1 MVREGIREAL
11 EDALGV
17 FLLLRVGQ
25 VHRREDLV
33 EDDLADERVE
43 LGVRNALR
51 DLRKALLEPEIDH
64 RRVRRVEEA
73 HLARAVGLHVGRV
86 DDVDARLPERQL
98 PLEVEA
104 GRRLDHEE
112 VERFAADEHLVPL
125 AELLLV
131 ARGGLGIG
139 TARDDAVDERR
150 AEDAVVPD
158 VGLERGVRRVGQML
172 QDALLEI
179 VAVVLDQFARDEDK
193 SGKPCG
199 VTRLQQA
206 EDLRRERVLALHV
219 LDARLRRIRDDEAE
233 RRQRRVLL
241 EIRREVD
248 ALHGRD
254 LLDLLHRLAADHAP
268 KARVVLAAARVQDL
282 RRHAQLV
289 ANRLDDLHLAVE
301 AGPVVHLLNHPVDE
315 TAQEVALAELK
326 NLRFHH
332 FTFLTFSPPFP
343 CAESCTAC
351 RADSDSSRLLQPRCS
366 PTSQAAS
373 GSGP

>member
-51 DLRKALLEPEIDH
+51 DLREALLEPEIDH

-98 PLEVEA
+98 PLEVEV

-112 VERFAADEHLVPL
+112 VERFAADERLVPL

-158 VGLERGVRRVGQML
+158 VGLERSVRRVGQML
-172 QDALLEI
+172 
-179 VAVVLDQFARDEDK
+179 
-193 SGKPCG
+193 
-199 VTRLQQA
+199 
-206 EDLRRERVLALHV
+206 
-219 LDARLRRIRDDEAE
+219 
-233 RRQRRVLL
+233 
-241 EIRREVD
+241 
-248 ALHGRD
+248 
-254 LLDLLHRLAADHAP
+254 
-268 KARVVLAAARVQDL
+268 
-282 RRHAQLV
+282 
-289 ANRLDDLHLAVE
+289 
-301 AGPVVHLLNHPVDE
+301 
-315 TAQEVALAELK
+315 
-326 NLRFHH
+326 
-332 FTFLTFSPPFP
+332 
-343 CAESCTAC
+343 
-351 RADSDSSRLLQPRCS
+351 
-366 PTSQAAS
+366 
-373 GSGP
+373 

>member
-51 DLRKALLEPEIDH
+51 DLREALLEPEIDH

-158 VGLERGVRRVGQML
+158 VGLERSVRRVGQML

-179 VAVVLDQFARDEDK
+179 VAVVLDQLARDEDK
-193 SGKPCG
+193 SGKPRG

-315 TAQEVALAELK
+315 TAQEVALAELQ

-332 FTFLTFSPPFP
+332 FTFLTFSPECF
-343 CAESCTAC
+343 CFLFG
-351 RADSDSSRLLQPRCS
+351 RGQRV
-366 PTSQAAS
+366 
-373 GSGP
+373 